1 MSNNSAN
8 SDDKVDFEKQK
19 EKIIGNAKFVAKVF
33 KNMVTNMIKLGNK
46 YSQKGKE
53 RFYLSYLTPNKFI
66 SNITNFVAY
75 LELLVALKIITS
87 ANINELIYLFSG
99 LQTGDVIPMVGTKDG
114 APGVR
119 VKKDE
124 GPFKYCRGVNCKHR
138 SFSSFRTI
146 HRIDL
151 ENPQPIVSVLMRK
164 LGELKNDLKNPGF
177 ESKSVDDIIKTLIK
191 QGFHKKNPL
200 YRPQTWSW
208 GRPRRYPAGPTKGP
222 RLSGKNS
229 TRRGRTGKRGRTG
242 QNGGRKT
249 QKNQKSRKKSAR
261 KTQRK
266 KGTYVPTRYVP
277 KSLSEK
283 NKAEQRKELKKS
295 RKAYKNKKNPQYHTR
310 KKMVSFQS
318 KVSPHVVKARKV
330 YGIEKIKP
338 SAELAKATK
347 CTQATLRRIE
357 QKGQGAYYSSGSRPN
372 QTAHSWG
379 RARLAS
385 AITGGKASAV
395 DLKLLEKGCKPS
407 SKALKMAKKAKGYG
421 QRRVPQTKL

>member
-1 MSNNSAN
+1 MNNGDTVGSAVGHN
-8 SDDKVDFEKQK
+8 DFKEQK
-19 EKIIGNAKFVAKVF
+19 RKIIQNAKFVAKVF
-33 KNMVTNMIKLGNK
+33 FDMVEDKNKLENAFSNK
-46 YSQKGKE
+46 EKE
-53 RFYLSYLTPNKFI
+53 KYHLHYLRNEKFK
-66 SNITNFVAY
+66 SNIINFVAY
-75 LELLVALKIITS
+75 LELLVALKIVTIL
-87 ANINELIYLFSG
+87 NIQNLIDLFSG
-99 LQTGDVIPMVGTKDG
+99 MQTGDVIPMVGTKYG
-114 APGVR
+114 APDTR
-119 VKKDE
+119 TNKDD
-124 GPFKYCRGVNCKHR
+124 GPFKYCRRKKCIHGTFSKFRLIHR
-138 SFSSFRTI
+138 SELI
-146 HRIDL
+146 
-151 ENPQPIVSVLMRK
+151 NPQPIVSVLMSK
-164 LGELKNDLKNPGF
+164 LVALKNDLKDPGF
-177 ESKSVDDIIKTLIK
+177 QSKSVDDIITSLIK
-191 QGFHKKNPL
+191 QGFHEKDPH
-200 YRPQTWSW
+200 YRRKTPYK
-208 GRPRRYPAGPTKGP
+208 PYPAGPTIGNRKA
-222 RLSGKNS
+222 GKIRS
-229 TRRGRTGKRGRTG
+229 LTG
-242 QNGGRKT
+242 QRGQRGGRKT
-249 QKNQKSRKKSAR
+249 QKNRKSQEKSAR

-310 KKMVSFQS
+310 KKMTSFQS
-318 KVSPHVVKARKV
+318 KISPHVVKARKV

>member
-1 MSNNSAN
+1 
-8 SDDKVDFEKQK
+8 
-19 EKIIGNAKFVAKVF
+19 
-33 KNMVTNMIKLGNK
+33 
-46 YSQKGKE
+46 
-53 RFYLSYLTPNKFI
+53 
-66 SNITNFVAY
+66 
-75 LELLVALKIITS
+75 
-87 ANINELIYLFSG
+87 
-99 LQTGDVIPMVGTKDG
+99 MVGSEYG
-114 APGVR
+114 APDIRTNEHDGIF
-119 VKKDE
+119 KKC
-124 GPFKYCRGVNCKHR
+124 PGVNCKHG
-138 SFSSFRTI
+138 SFSDLRFI
-146 HRIDL
+146 HRSDL
-151 ENPQPIVSVLMRK
+151 NNPQPIVSVLMSK
-164 LGELKNDLKNPGF
+164 LGALKNDIEDPGF
-177 ESKSVDDIIKTLIK
+177 KSKDVDVIIRALIK
-191 QGFHKKNPL
+191 QGFHKKETRSELTTMQSKNYSIPP
-200 YRPQTWSW
+200 RKQTPFKKHTQGTS
-208 GRPRRYPAGPTKGP
+208 
-222 RLSGKNS
+222 LVGKF
-229 TRRGRTGKRGRTG
+229 RTRTG
-242 QNGGRKT
+242 QRGGRKT
-249 QKNQKSRKKSAR
+249 QKNRKSQKKSAR

-310 KKMVSFQS
+310 KKMASFQS
-318 KVSPHVVKARKV
+318 KISPHVVKARKV